1 MRVAVRCPASSAGRA
16 MVSCASVV
24 PRGWRGLACLPSGRG
39 GDAKS
44 TSSAIARPR
53 ACRSGDAR
61 PLTCVAAAA
70 GALWSCAA
78 LTDGRVL
85 GGLGILEGGKR
96 PDGGMVS
103 AAWLPA
109 LRGWGPIVPRSTP
122 GVVVPPAAVV
132 ALAPMEPALALM
144 LRDVK
149 LAALPVVDAEA
160 ARADRGDAPRLK
172 VAEAGRAMP
181 VLSLSALLP
190 VPSAAVLG
198 WGLGGCARAG
208 DTRRP
213 SHAASMGDRGAC
225 RQLPGS
231 LRSVSDRSFVC
242 EVADASATAA
252 GADSPLSPA
261 PPATS
266 PALWVGSCRTARS
279 HARSAGVP
287 STALLP
293 GTALLGAVANACG
306 AGASQ
311 PWVCMS
317 RRADALRARAARAAA
332 KTPGSLMR
340 CTSSAGGGGGG
351 GVGMRGGVGGADCTG
366 DSTGRL
372 AYTAAGNGLGGE
384 GPITTCASG
393 AFSCAATARSGV
405 RSCRRT
411 TACPTTRSGVRDA
424 PAPPAAA
431 TGASG
436 RTGT

>member
-1 MRVAVRCPASSAGRA
+1 MRVAVRCPASSVGRA
-16 MVSCASVV
+16 MVSWASVV
-24 PRGWRGLACLPSGRG
+24 PRGRRDLACLPSGRG

-78 LTDGRVL
+78 LAVGQVL

-96 PDGGMVS
+96 PDGGMLS

-109 LRGWGPIVPRSTP
+109 LRGWGPIVPP

-160 ARADRGDAPRLK
+160 TRADRGDAPRLK

-190 VPSAAVLG
+190 VPGAAVLG
-198 WGLGGCARAG
+198 GGLGGCPRAG

-225 RQLPGS
+225 RQFPGS
-231 LRSVSDRSFVC
+231 LRSVSDRSFAW

-261 PPATS
+261 PPAIS

-279 HARSAGVP
+279 HARSAGMP
-287 STALLP
+287 STTPLP
-293 GTALLGAVANACG
+293 GTALLGALANACG

-317 RRADALRARAARAAA
+317 RRADALRVRAARAAA

-351 GVGMRGGVGGADCTG
+351 GLGMRGGVGGADCTG

-372 AYTAAGNGLGGE
+372 AYTAAGKDLGGE
-384 GPITTCASG
+384 RPITACAFG

-424 PAPPAAA
+424 AAPPAAA